1 MNLMILR
8 GYLEG
13 IFKAMHQEDK
23 RSTALTYGVIFKVNG
38 KKSKAWISVFYEKET
53 YEGKII

>member
-8 GYLEG
+8 DYLEG

-23 RSTALTYGVIFKVNG
+23 RSTALIFGVIFKVNG
-38 KKSKAWISVFYEKET
+38 KKSKA
-53 YEGKII
+53 